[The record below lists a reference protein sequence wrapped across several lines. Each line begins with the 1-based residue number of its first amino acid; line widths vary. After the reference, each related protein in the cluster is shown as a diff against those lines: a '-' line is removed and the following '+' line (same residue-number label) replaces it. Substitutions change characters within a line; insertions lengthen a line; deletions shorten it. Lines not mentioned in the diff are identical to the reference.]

1 MAVFSNCIFH
11 DVHVD
16 SLTYVYTAI
25 SLIIEETLSDQVV
38 SFLRFLE
45 RLYERSF

>member
-1 MAVFSNCIFH
+1 MAIFCNCVFH

-25 SLIIEETLSDQVV
+25 SLIMDETLSDQVV
-38 SFLRFLE
+38 SFLCLLE
-45 RLYERSF
+45 RL